1 MIELEAK
8 NETRNIQSNRSVW
21 KSSPSTLVLGAFRM
35 IPRILTRWLR
45 LRRAKRLAKWYWQHP
60 CAYSWQE
67 PWLSVSERKHSK

>member
-1 MIELEAK
+1 
-8 NETRNIQSNRSVW
+8 
-21 KSSPSTLVLGAFRM
+21 M

-67 PWLSVSERKHSK
+67 PWLSAAERKHSKLGGL